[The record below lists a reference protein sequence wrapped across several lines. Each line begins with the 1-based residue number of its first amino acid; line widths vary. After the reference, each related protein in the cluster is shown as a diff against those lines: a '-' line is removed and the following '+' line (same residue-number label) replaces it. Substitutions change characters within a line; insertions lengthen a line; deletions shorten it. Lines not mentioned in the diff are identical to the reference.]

1 MLLLGNH
8 DLHYFCD
15 EACVGTR
22 FDMEI
27 AADASKLFLG
37 NIHLFQYAFQDGE
50 CLFTHAG
57 VSQLWFDY
65 DFCGDAERSLA
76 EQLNNPAA
84 DQVPALLR
92 VGYARGGRRG
102 DTGGIFWADKREL
115 EEPLHG
121 FTQIVGH
128 NRVAEVTERTGPFE
142 PMKDFAAIDFETA
155 NEQRTSVCSVGVVVV
170 RGGEIVDRFY
180 SLIRPEP
187 EYYSYWNTRVHGLTL
202 EDTAEAPVFPYVWE
216 KVAPLIEG
224 LPLVAHNVPGVPHG
238 LPGVCFSLYL
248 QGFPP
253 CFRTAATESSASDRC
268 SPLRL
273 RPHAPS
279 SCPG

>member
-1 MLLLGNH
+1 MEKATIAIGDVHGLDLWRDVVDVHGLDLWRDVVLLLGNH

-27 AADASKLFLG
+27 AEAASWMFLN
-37 NIHLFQYAFQDGE
+37 NIGLFQYAFQDGE
-50 CLFTHAG
+50 YLFTHAG

-65 DFCGDAERSLA
+65 DFCGDASRSVA

-102 DTGGIFWADKREL
+102 DAGGIFWADKSEL

-128 NRVAEVTERTGPFE
+128 NRVAEVTEHTGPGGG
-142 PMKDFAAIDFETA
+142 K
-155 NEQRTSVCSVGVVVV
+155 VVFCDCL
-170 RGGEIVDRFY
+170 RNG
-180 SLIRPEP
+180 
-187 EYYSYWNTRVHGLTL
+187 
-202 EDTAEAPVFPYVWE
+202 
-216 KVAPLIEG
+216 
-224 LPLVAHNVPGVPHG
+224 
-238 LPGVCFSLYL
+238 LYL
-248 QGFPP
+248 YI
-253 CFRTAATESSASDRC
+253 
-268 SPLRL
+268 
-273 RPHAPS
+273 
-279 SCPG
+279 